1 MNTLIIFFCAI
12 GNLHGYLREI
22 DVLICTLLKATYP
35 YILNEIQSANCNYHG
50 NRPSYIGEEEML
62 SPRIVVSWQLG
73 NESDVDPKDNKL
85 SVVVLVV
92 VLNEI
97 DMNEV
102 PRDWRFVLQN
112 LRTTDGDKQRDGV
125 SVQLFH
131 GIVIIFDGKKVR
143 HATTIPLDERYT
155 RFGVFH
161 GSTNPRGY
169 KKYRP
174 SNV

>member
-1 MNTLIIFFCAI
+1 
-12 GNLHGYLREI
+12 LHGYLREI

-73 NESDVDPKDNKL
+73 NEPHVDPKDSGL

-112 LRTTDGDKQRDGV
+112 LRTTEGDKQVFLYNYFTVLLLFLMEKRFV
-125 SVQLFH
+125 MQL
-131 GIVIIFDGKKVR
+131 
-143 HATTIPLDERYT
+143 
-155 RFGVFH
+155 VFH
-161 GSTNPRGY
+161 WINDTLALVFFMVPPILAVIKNTVLVMFNY
-169 KKYRP
+169 
-174 SNV
+174 

>member
-62 SPRIVVSWQLG
+62 SPRIVVSWLG

-112 LRTTDGDKQRDGV
+112 LRTTDGDKRRDGV

-131 GIVIIFDGKKVR
+131 GIVIIYDGKKVR
-143 HATTIPLDERYT
+143 RATTTPLDERYT

-161 GSTNPRGY
+161 GFTNTRGS